1 MPMPKQVTSNQQHNQ
16 TKQMEQKAPPQIGV
30 MNLATINE
38 QTDKEDEDN
47 NNDLVEADTN
57 NNQKDDK

>member
-1 MPMPKQVTSNQQHNQ
+1 
-16 TKQMEQKAPPQIGV
+16 MEQKAPPQIGV